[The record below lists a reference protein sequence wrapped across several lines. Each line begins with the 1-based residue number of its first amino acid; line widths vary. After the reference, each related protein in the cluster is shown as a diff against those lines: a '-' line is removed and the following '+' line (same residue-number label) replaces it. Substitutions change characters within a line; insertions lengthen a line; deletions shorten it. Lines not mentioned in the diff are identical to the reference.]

1 MFIDFFFNL
10 KAYGVPVSMHE
21 WITLHQALA
30 QNLNDCSMTKFYH
43 IARAIMVKNEIFFDK
58 FDMAFL
64 DTFQDVETT
73 DEMLEKILEGL
84 KKVKEL
90 HLTEEE
96 KKQIEQLNLDEV
108 LRNFEEQLRQGHYKG
123 HVGGNKAIGTGGR
136 STQGAWGY
144 NPAGIRIGQ
153 GESRH
158 RSAVQIAEKREFRNY
173 SSSITLDTRQ
183 MKVALSHLRSLLPI
197 GHGEKLN
204 IDETIDATCKNAGE
218 LELIWEDKEKKSS
231 KVMLLMDV
239 GGSMTP
245 FSSLVERLFSA
256 ASSQISRFKHYYFHN
271 TIYQD
276 LWIDMERNDSIST
289 IDMLKSED
297 PDYKVLIV
305 GDAEMAPSELTW
317 KNGAIDYWYLNDTPS
332 VVWLQRLRDKFK
344 DIIWLNPLPRRSW
357 DYVQTIRMI
366 HNVFPMFELTLDGLD
381 EGVKYL
387 VKGKSRLKVH

>member
-1 MFIDFFFNL
+1 MFINFFFNL
-10 KAYGVPVSMHE
+10 KSKGVPVTMHE

-30 QNLNDCSMTKFYH
+30 SNLNDCSLTKFYH
-43 IARAIMVKNEIFFDK
+43 IARAVLVKNELYFDK
-58 FDMAFL
+58 YDMAFL
-64 DTFQDVETT
+64 DTFKDVETT

-96 KKQIEQLNLDEV
+96 KRQIRQLDLDEV
-108 LRNFEEQLRQGHYKG
+108 LRNFEEQLRQGHYKN

-158 RSAVQIAEKREFRNY
+158 RSAVQIAEKRSFRNY

-197 GHGEKLN
+197 GQGERL
-204 IDETIDATCKNAGE
+204 DVEQTIDATCKNAGE
-218 LELIWEDKEKKSS
+218 IEFVWENKEKKSS
-231 KVMLLMDV
+231 KVLLLMDV

-245 FSSLVERLFSA
+245 YSALVERLFSA
-256 ASSQISRFKHYYFHN
+256 ASSQISKFRHFYFHN
-271 TIYQD
+271 CLYQD
-276 LWIDMERNDSIST
+276 LWTDMERNESAST
-289 IDMLKSED
+289 LDLLKSED

-317 KNGAIDYWYLNDTPS
+317 KNGSVDYWYYNDTPGI
-332 VVWLQRLRDKFK
+332 VWLQRLRDKFK
-344 DIIWLNPLPRRSW
+344 DIIWMNPLPRRSW
-357 DYVQTIRMI
+357 NYVQSIMMI
-366 HNVFPMFELTLDGLD
+366 HQLFPMFELTLDGLD
-381 EGVKYL
+381 EGVRYL
-387 VKGKSRLKVH
+387 MKGRKDHLNS